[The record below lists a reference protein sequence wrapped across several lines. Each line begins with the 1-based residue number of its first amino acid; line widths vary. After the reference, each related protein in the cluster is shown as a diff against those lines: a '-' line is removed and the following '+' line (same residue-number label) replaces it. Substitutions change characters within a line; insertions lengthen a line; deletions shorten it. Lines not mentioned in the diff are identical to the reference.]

1 MKTLTFNN
9 PDPATGSPG
18 TLVTTDWFQNVN
30 DEIILVITEAGIT
43 PVSTDHTQLNQ
54 ALQKVYAPL
63 NSPNLTGTPTTTTP
77 PDGDDS
83 QKICNT
89 AWVNS
94 VITAGK
100 LGYTPVRQGGVS
112 DQGSD
117 TVYIG
122 NATDGSGLKATV
134 NTDDLGNFAFESWV
148 KGNYLNLTGGN
159 ITGTLTLKGTS
170 IATVNTVND
179 AETDI
184 KNWTEENY
192 LQLTDTTTQ
201 TVTGP
206 VAFTGNMS
214 NSGAAGTNRQI
225 VFETSGLA
233 RFAVGIDGDAESGA
247 NEGSNLYISRFDD
260 EGSFIDDPLGINRET
275 GTVEVNSSITVPAAH
290 LRKTP
295 SPSASYKQRSSLP
308 MH

>member
-1 MKTLTFNN
+1 M
-9 PDPATGSPG
+9 
-18 TLVTTDWFQNVN
+18 
-30 DEIILVITEAGIT
+30 
-43 PVSTDHTQLNQ
+43 
-54 ALQKVYAPL
+54 
-63 NSPNLTGTPTTTTP
+63 
-77 PDGDDS
+77 
-83 QKICNT
+83 
-89 AWVNS
+89 
-94 VITAGK
+94 
-100 LGYTPVRQGGVS
+100 
-112 DQGSD
+112 
-117 TVYIG
+117 
-122 NATDGSGLKATV
+122 
-134 NTDDLGNFAFESWV
+134 
-148 KGNYLNLTGGN
+148 
-159 ITGTLTLKGTS
+159 
-170 IATVNTVND
+170 
-179 AETDI
+179 
-184 KNWTEENY
+184 
-192 LQLTDTTTQ
+192 
-201 TVTGP
+201 TGP